1 TCHITPADSPGHQPY
16 CPYTAGRKNGTWR
29 GPQMRKAVQLVK
41 ESHTTRTPV
50 TVWSYLGDAGEGA
63 YLVHLLENLG
73 YRATLHAVSAG
84 KYYGAIYNSH
94 RKIQIGLASSRAAS
108 PPPPPSTPPAL
119 TCRSSDQ
126 TPAATANNAGYCN
139 PGVDKLA
146 AQAQAAQLTDPAAA
160 RAAWA
165 RVDRAV
171 TDQAPWA
178 PVYN

>member
-94 RKIQIGLASSRAAS
+94 RKIQIGLASYGADFPSPSTFILPPLPRPPPSPSPRRPAARPTRT
-108 PPPPPSTPPAL
+108 PPPPPTTPGTAIPAW
-119 TCRSSDQ
+119 TSSPPRHRPRS
-126 TPAATANNAGYCN
+126 
-139 PGVDKLA
+139 
-146 AQAQAAQLTDPAAA
+146 
-160 RAAWA
+160 
-165 RVDRAV
+165 
-171 TDQAPWA
+171 
-178 PVYN
+178 